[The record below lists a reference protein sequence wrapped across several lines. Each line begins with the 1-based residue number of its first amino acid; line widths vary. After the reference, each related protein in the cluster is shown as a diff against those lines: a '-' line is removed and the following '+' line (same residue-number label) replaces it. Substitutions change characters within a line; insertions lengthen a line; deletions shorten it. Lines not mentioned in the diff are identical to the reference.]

1 MRTTE
6 FKDTELGPIPK
17 DWEVKRLGEVATRIG
32 VGLATSVTQYYRN
45 EGTVLFRNLN
55 IKPGRLDDQDV
66 LYLDDVFAKSQPG
79 KLIHEGDV
87 LSVHTGY
94 VGISCVVPKK
104 YEGSLSFTTLITTPN
119 RDNLLSEYMVVYMN
133 SDLGAGEVESLQSSG
148 GRSNLNVAEFERLR
162 IALPPLPEQRRIA
175 AALGDVDKLI
185 ENLKKRV
192 EKKKNLKRGAM
203 QELLTGKRRLKGFTG
218 AWVEKGFD
226 EVFELRRNNTCARAL
241 MSEIK
246 GAVHN
251 LHYGDVLIKYG
262 AVVDCEE
269 AQIPFLTEA
278 GGKVAP
284 KDYLEDG
291 DVVIADTAEDE
302 TAGKVVEVRG
312 VGDRLV
318 VSGLHTI
325 FCRPRFPFAI
335 GWLGYW
341 MNSNSYHDQLIA
353 LMTGIKVLSLSR
365 SSFKQTKIMYPPLP
379 EQRAIAAVL
388 SDMDAEIANLEH
400 KLKKMTLLKQGMMQ
414 DLLTGK
420 VRLA

>member
-1 MRTTE
+1 MLLCSMGKMLISKIRILFDNDESVALNEYLLWCYRIAKWTTE
-6 FKDTELGPIPK
+6 DG
-17 DWEVKRLGEVATRIG
+17 
-32 VGLATSVTQYYRN
+32 
-45 EGTVLFRNLN
+45 GTVSRLYNANL
-55 IKPGRLDDQDV
+55 KAQR
-66 LYLDDVFAKSQPG
+66 F
-79 KLIHEGDV
+79 
-87 LSVHTGY
+87 
-94 VGISCVVPKK
+94 
-104 YEGSLSFTTLITTPN
+104 
-119 RDNLLSEYMVVYMN
+119 
-133 SDLGAGEVESLQSSG
+133 
-148 GRSNLNVAEFERLR
+148 LR
-162 IALPPLPEQRRIA
+162 PPLSEQRRIA

-203 QELLTGKRRLKGFTG
+203 QELLTGKRRLKGFSG
-218 AWVEKGFD
+218 AWVEKRFD
-226 EVFELRRNNTCARAL
+226 EVFELHRNNTCARAL

-246 GAVHN
+246 GDVHN

-262 AVVDCEE
+262 AVVDCGEE
-269 AQIPFLTEA
+269 QIPFLTDA
-278 GGKVAP
+278 GAKVAP

-312 VGDRLV
+312 VGDRMV

-365 SSFKQTKIMYPPLP
+365 SSFKQTKIMYPSLP
-379 EQRAIAAVL
+379 EQRAIATVL
-388 SDMDAEIANLEH
+388 SDMDAEIANLEA

-420 VRLA
+420 VRLV

>member
-1 MRTTE
+1 M
-6 FKDTELGPIPK
+6 
-17 DWEVKRLGEVATRIG
+17 
-32 VGLATSVTQYYRN
+32 
-45 EGTVLFRNLN
+45 
-55 IKPGRLDDQDV
+55 
-66 LYLDDVFAKSQPG
+66 
-79 KLIHEGDV
+79 
-87 LSVHTGY
+87 
-94 VGISCVVPKK
+94 
-104 YEGSLSFTTLITTPN
+104 
-119 RDNLLSEYMVVYMN
+119 
-133 SDLGAGEVESLQSSG
+133 
-148 GRSNLNVAEFERLR
+148 
-162 IALPPLPEQRRIA
+162 
-175 AALGDVDKLI
+175 DKLI

-192 EKKKNLKRGAM
+192 EKKRNLKRGAM

-312 VGDRLV
+312 IGDKLV

-365 SSFKQTKIMYPPLP
+365 FSFKQTKIMIPPFP

-388 SDMDAEIANLEH
+388 SDMDAEIANLEA

-420 VRLA
+420 VRLV

>member
-17 DWEVKRLGEVATRIG
+17 DWEVKRLG
-32 VGLATSVTQYYRN
+32 
-45 EGTVLFRNLN
+45 
-55 IKPGRLDDQDV
+55 DV
-66 LYLDDVFAKSQPG
+66 CD
-79 KLIHEGDV
+79 
-87 LSVHTGY
+87 T
-94 VGISCVVPKK
+94 
-104 YEGSLSFTTLITTPN
+104 
-119 RDNLLSEYMVVYMN
+119 
-133 SDLGAGEVESLQSSG
+133 SSG
-148 GRSNLNVAEFERLR
+148 GTPPRSVLDFYNGTIKWFTTSELRDCYLCDSAEHISQSALEASSAKIFPSGTLLMAMYGATIGRLGMLTNEAATNQACCAIFCNDCDVEFLFYYLLHNRSR
-162 IALPPLPEQRRIA
+162 IITLGSGAGQPNISQQIVKDLQLSLPPLPEQRRIA

-218 AWVEKGFD
+218 AWVEKRFD
-226 EVFELRRNNTCARAL
+226 EVFELHRNNTCARAL

-246 GAVHN
+246 GDVHN

-262 AVVDCEE
+262 AVVDCGEE
-269 AQIPFLTEA
+269 QIPFLTDA
-278 GGKVAP
+278 GAKVAP

-318 VSGLHTI
+318 ASGLHTI

-365 SSFKQTKIMYPPLP
+365 SSFKQTKIMYPPLS

-388 SDMDAEIANLEH
+388 SDMDAEIANIEA

-420 VRLA
+420 VRLV